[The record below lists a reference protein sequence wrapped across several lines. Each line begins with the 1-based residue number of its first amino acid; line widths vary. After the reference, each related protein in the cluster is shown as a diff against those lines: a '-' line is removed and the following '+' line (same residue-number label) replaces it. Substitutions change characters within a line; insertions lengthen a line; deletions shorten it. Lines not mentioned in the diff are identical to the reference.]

1 MSTGNSSVA
10 FVAKHDIPPSPP
22 PASAVGP
29 VKWVRENLFNGP
41 VNSVLTVVFSV
52 LVIWLV
58 LSILPWFVDSSWHPA
73 EMSLQGCRAEA
84 EGACFAVIVERWHQF
99 MFGFYDQTYFR
110 PSLAFILVV
119 IALAPVLFDKAPRQL
134 LIVTGIAPFAGFWL
148 IWGGTVWARSPRL
161 RGLLSAG

>member
-84 EGACFAVIVERWHQF
+84 EGACSRLSWNAGISLCSAFTTRPIFAP
-99 MFGFYDQTYFR
+99 
-110 PSLAFILVV
+110 PSLSS
-119 IALAPVLFDKAPRQL
+119 
-134 LIVTGIAPFAGFWL
+134 W
-148 IWGGTVWARSPRL
+148 W
-161 RGLLSAG
+161 